1 MSRGDER
8 QTEARRLPNP
18 WIAVPSLIM
27 GVLAGL
33 LGWFVTD
40 LSCTTSD
47 PPGAITHCYGWSALI
62 SLGSFLV
69 VTAGMMLVLVL
80 VYRSLS
86 EWREAQARGEEPP
99 GPGCEV

>member
-1 MSRGDER
+1 M
-8 QTEARRLPNP
+8 RRTPNP
-18 WIAVPSLIM
+18 WIAIPSLTV

-47 PPGAITHCYGWSALI
+47 PVGAVTHCHGWSAAI
-62 SLGSFLV
+62 AAGAFIV
-69 VTAGMMLVLVL
+69 VTAGMALVLVL
-80 VYRSLS
+80 IYRSLG
-86 EWREAQARGEEPP
+86 EWQEARARNEDPP

>member
-1 MSRGDER
+1 M
-8 QTEARRLPNP
+8 RRTPNP
-18 WIAVPSLIM
+18 WIVIPSLAV
-27 GVLAGL
+27 GLLAGL

-47 PPGAITHCYGWSALI
+47 PVGSVTHCYGWSAAMAVAA
-62 SLGSFLV
+62 FLM
-69 VTAGMMLVLVL
+69 VTVGMALVLVL

-86 EWREAQARGEEPP
+86 EWQEARARNEDPP

>member
-1 MSRGDER
+1 LRK
-8 QTEARRLPNP
+8 PNP
-18 WIAVPSLIM
+18 WISVPAVTIGL
-27 GVLAGL
+27 LAGL

-47 PPGAITHCYGWSALI
+47 PAGAVSHCYGWSAAMAVT
-62 SLGSFLV
+62 SFIV
-69 VTAGMMLVLVL
+69 VTAGMALVMVL

-86 EWREAQARGEEPP
+86 EWQESRARNEEPP